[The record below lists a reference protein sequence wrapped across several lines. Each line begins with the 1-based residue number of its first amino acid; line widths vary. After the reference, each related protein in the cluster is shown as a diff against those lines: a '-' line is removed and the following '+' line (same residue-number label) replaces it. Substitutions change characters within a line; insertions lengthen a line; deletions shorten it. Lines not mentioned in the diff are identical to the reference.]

1 MRFKQT
7 KNNYK
12 ILPNIGENQIDL
24 ELELSAMID
33 NNYLGER
40 KEIGEKK
47 YQEKKNEQIKAIR
60 NGEYK
65 IEIFEGNS
73 PKDSFIE
80 FKIDEKTYILWKEV
94 INMKG
99 IMMSNR
105 KFVSYCIMWFLIGAI
120 FTLIATGVLK
130 WDYFKPKISMGM
142 K

>member
-80 FKIDEKTYILWKEV
+80 FKIDEKTYIL
-94 INMKG
+94 
-99 IMMSNR
+99 
-105 KFVSYCIMWFLIGAI
+105 
-120 FTLIATGVLK
+120 
-130 WDYFKPKISMGM
+130 
-142 K
+142 